1 MSKPSTDFVRWSE
14 VVRSMNVDA
23 DALPQSPVPL
33 HVLFGEAVD
42 VARFFE
48 KYYKTQAGE
57 AGAVVRRGL
66 DSVAGRGKGK
76 GGRRIGPRSG
86 KEILS
91 IQRAAQEA
99 QTRYLLTVDSK
110 AEKDPAER
118 GRFLLAEIKAA
129 LRYHF
134 DDGVTDERDTQFA
147 RVNAAHEEDPRSAD
161 AIAAAIEDHA
171 ALAATYV
178 KELDGLGGFSAAYIE
193 EARKVAA
200 TLREKPTRAAAT
212 GTTSREALD
221 LRNRLV
227 ALLLERIAI
236 VRAAARFVFRD
247 RPEIVREAT
256 SEYAR
261 KRRAEARRSQETP
274 PPASAV
280 G

>member
-1 MSKPSTDFVRWSE
+1 MSKSSTDFVRWSE

-23 DALPQSPVPL
+23 DALPPSPVPL

-48 KYYKTQAGE
+48 KYYKTQVSEG
-57 AGAVVRRGL
+57 GAVVRRGL

-76 GGRRIGPRSG
+76 GARKIGPKTG

-91 IQRAAQEA
+91 IQRATQEA
-99 QTRYLLTVDSK
+99 QTRYLLTVDTTK
-110 AEKDPAER
+110 PDEDPIER
-118 GRFLLAEIKAA
+118 GRFLLGEIKAA
-129 LRYHF
+129 LAYHF
-134 DDGVTDERDTQFA
+134 DDGVTDAADAQLA
-147 RVNAAHEEDPRSAD
+147 RVGAAHEADPRSAD
-161 AIAAAIEDHA
+161 AIAAALADHA
-171 ALAATYV
+171 ALAATYE
-178 KELDGLGGFSAAYIE
+178 KELDGLGGFSAASIG
-193 EARKVAA
+193 EAKKVAA
-200 TLREKPTRAAAT
+200 ALREKPGRAAASEVT
-212 GTTSREALD
+212 RDALL

-247 RPEIVREAT
+247 RPEIVREVT

-261 KRRAEARRSQETP
+261 KRRAEARRTQES
-274 PPASAV
+274 PAETAV

>member
-23 DALPQSPVPL
+23 EALPQSPVPL

-48 KYYKTQAGE
+48 KYYKTQVGE
-57 AGAVVRRGL
+57 GGVVLRRGL

-76 GGRRIGPRSG
+76 GARRIGPKTG

-99 QTRYLLTVDSK
+99 QTRYLLTVDTAK
-110 AEKDPAER
+110 PDEDPLER
-118 GRFLLAEIKAA
+118 GLFLLGEIKAA
-129 LRYHF
+129 LTYHF
-134 DDGVTDERDTQFA
+134 DDGVTDAADAQLA
-147 RVNAAHEEDPRSAD
+147 RVSAAHEADPRSAD
-161 AIAAAIEDHA
+161 AVAAALADHA
-171 ALAATYV
+171 ALAATYE
-178 KELDGLGGFSAAYIE
+178 KELDGFGGFSAAYID
-193 EARKVAA
+193 EAKKVAA
-200 TLREKPTRAAAT
+200 ALREKPTRVAT
-212 GTTSREALD
+212 SEATRDALL

-227 ALLLERIAI
+227 ALLLERIGI

-261 KRRAEARRSQETP
+261 KRRAEARRTKESPAET
-274 PPASAV
+274 AV